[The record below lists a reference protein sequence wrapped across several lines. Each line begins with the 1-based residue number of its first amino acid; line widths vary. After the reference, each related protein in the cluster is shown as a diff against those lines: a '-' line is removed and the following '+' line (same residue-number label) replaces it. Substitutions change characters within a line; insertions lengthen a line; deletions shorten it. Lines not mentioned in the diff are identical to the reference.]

1 MFYFKKFLKSF
12 KHSFRGLKNALI
24 WEQNLKIQ
32 LAISFMVIFL
42 MFYFPTRN
50 LEKVAL
56 ILIITAVLILELIN
70 TIFER
75 LSDILKPRIHDYVKD
90 IKDIMAA
97 TVLVA
102 SICALI
108 IGILILGPYISN
120 FQWFDFA
127 HHKLSIFNF
136 Q

>member
-1 MFYFKKFLKSF
+1 MSFYFKNFFKSLE
-12 KHSFRGLKNALI
+12 HSFRGLKNALI

-32 LAISFMVIFL
+32 LCVSFVVIFL

-56 ILIITAVLILELIN
+56 ILIIAAVLILELIN

-75 LSDILKPRIHDYVKD
+75 LSDILKPRIHDYIKD

-97 TVLVA
+97 TVLIS
-102 SICALI
+102 SICAVI
-108 IGILILGPYISN
+108 IGILILGPYLWK
-120 FQWFDFA
+120 F
-127 HHKLSIFNF
+127 IF
-136 Q
+136 